1 MDSDNKTTIDNETG
15 QTASDQLISEEYDS
29 ENKKNFVIR
38 DYEKQ
43 REAIDK
49 IVKRGVKAADDRY
62 LRLCAEFENYKK
74 RSAREMDKFRKFANE
89 SLIKEI
95 LAVVDNLE
103 RAVNSANDDEWANS
117 DLTQGVALSIKDL
130 EKVFGKHGVKPIE
143 AMGKAFDPVFHEAV
157 IMQETDKYP
166 ENTVI
171 NELQKGY
178 LIHDRLLRPA
188 KVVVSKTNKNP

>member
-1 MDSDNKTTIDNETG
+1 M
-15 QTASDQLISEEYDS
+15 
-29 ENKKNFVIR
+29 
-38 DYEKQ
+38 
-43 REAIDK
+43 
-49 IVKRGVKAADDRY
+49 
-62 LRLCAEFENYKK
+62 
-74 RSAREMDKFRKFANE
+74 
-89 SLIKEI
+89 

-143 AMGKAFDPVFHEAV
+143 AIGKAFDPVFHEAV

-171 NELQKGY
+171 SELQKGY

>member
-1 MDSDNKTTIDNETG
+1 MDSDNKTTIDDETG
-15 QTASDQLISEEYDS
+15 QATTDQQISEEHDLG
-29 ENKKNFVIR
+29 NKKRSDSR
-38 DYEKQ
+38 DYDTQ

-49 IVKRGVKAADDRY
+49 NVQREVKAADDRY

-74 RSAREMDKFRKFANE
+74 RSAREMDKFKKFANE

-95 LAVVDNLE
+95 FAVVDNLE

-117 DLTQGVALSIKDL
+117 NLIQGVALSIKDL

-143 AMGKAFDPVFHEAV
+143 AIGKAFDPVFHEAV

>member
-1 MDSDNKTTIDNETG
+1 MDSDNKTTIDYETG
-15 QTASDQLISEEYDS
+15 QAVTDQKTLKEQVSEKAKSD
-29 ENKKNFVIR
+29 IR
-38 DYEKQ
+38 DHEKHM
-43 REAIDK
+43 EAVDE
-49 IVKRGVKAADDRY
+49 IVEQGVKAADDRY
-62 LRLCAEFENYKK
+62 LRICAEFENYKK
-74 RSAREMDKFRKFANE
+74 RSAREMDKFKKFATE
-89 SLIKEI
+89 SLIKKI
-95 LAVVDNLE
+95 LPVVDNLE

-130 EKVFGKHGVKPIE
+130 EKVLGKHGVKPIE
-143 AMGKAFDPVFHEAV
+143 AIGKAFDPAFHEAV
-157 IMQETDKYP
+157 MMVEADDHP

>member
-1 MDSDNKTTIDNETG
+1 ME
-15 QTASDQLISEEYDS
+15 
-29 ENKKNFVIR
+29 
-38 DYEKQ
+38 
-43 REAIDK
+43 
-49 IVKRGVKAADDRY
+49 RGVKAADDRY

-95 LAVVDNLE
+95 LPVVDNLE

-130 EKVFGKHGVKPIE
+130 EKVFGKHGVKPIG
-143 AMGKAFDPVFHEAV
+143 AIGKAFDPVFHEAV
-157 IMQETDKYP
+157 IMQETDKYL

-171 NELQKGY
+171 NEIQKGY
-178 LIHDRLLRPA
+178 LIHDRLLRPT